1 MIASLQILYYKLI
14 LFEMLI
20 QLNPILKRSPS
31 TFYFTLNVPRI
42 KIRMHGRTTD
52 VIAYPNGHFKSDLY
66 HPETR
71 SIPRTVAVRR
81 ERRATTRHRQTAI
94 VTILSVLSIQR
105 DAATGRML
113 KDFVKKYS

>member
-1 MIASLQILYYKLI
+1 M
-14 LFEMLI
+14 
-20 QLNPILKRSPS
+20 
-31 TFYFTLNVPRI
+31 
-42 KIRMHGRTTD
+42 D
-52 VIAYPNGHFKSDLY
+52 VIAYPNGHFKSGLS

-71 SIPRTVAVRR
+71 SIPRTAAVRR

-94 VTILSVLSIQR
+94 ATILSVLFIQR